1 MEIVDT
7 RAVLFQNFPRQ
18 NVKKCKYNNGFFVID
33 ARVKQTSW
41 QTSYNTS
48 VRTTT
53 VICRFLYTFDPIYF
67 NLYKTKRS
75 HLTITKSRI
84 QEFGI
89 LCGNLS

>member
-7 RAVLFQNFPRQ
+7 RAVLFQNFPTQ
-18 NVKKCKYNNGFFVID
+18 NVKKCKCYNGFFYAVID
-33 ARVKQTSW
+33 ARVTQTS
-41 QTSYNTS
+41 
-48 VRTTT
+48 
-53 VICRFLYTFDPIYF
+53 LYKCSNDSNMQIHLYIFDLIRF

-75 HLTITKSRI
+75 HLTIIKSKI